1 MSTSGK
7 IEVLI
12 PRSGGGT
19 SPAKVGQS
27 VKTEWIGEVSIFV
40 VYLYLTFEFRTA
52 SQSSKWLICA
62 IWSA

>member
-19 SPAKVGQS
+19 SLTKVGQS
-27 VKTEWIGEVSIFV
+27 VKAEWIGEVSIFV
-40 VYLYLTFEFRTA
+40 V
-52 SQSSKWLICA
+52 
-62 IWSA
+62 